1 MPEIQIIAKDSH
13 DTLSTIQGTSAK
25 LSEASVVL
33 VKVAASDVL
42 VVNREGTNAVI
53 RLKNGETIVIE
64 GFFSGTAEPK
74 DNSLVFQDE
83 NGQLIW
89 AKFKDA
95 ENDADADSDA
105 DADADSDVEPQ
116 ALLGEDLPA
125 ALPAEAPQELVSD
138 VIYQPISSIEPLLYH
153 DAGVNP
159 WLWAAIPLVAGG
171 IIAAASNHDSN
182 DDSSVPADTTPP
194 STDGVTFSVDPVT
207 SDNVINA
214 SEAAGN
220 VTITGVLKNI
230 PADAANTAVTV
241 VINGVTYNATVDK
254 AAGTWTVS
262 VPGSG
267 LVADADKT
275 IDAKV
280 TFTDAA
286 GNSSSVNDTQTYTLD
301 TTAPNAPV
309 IDPVNG
315 TDLIT
320 GTAEPGSTVTVT
332 YPDGSTKTV
341 VAGPD
346 GTWTVPNPGL
356 NDGDE
361 VTAVATDPAGNT
373 SGPATAVVDAVAPT
387 VALDDVL
394 TNDSTP
400 ALTGTVNDPTATV
413 VVNVDG
419 VDYPAVN
426 NGDGTWTLADNTLPT
441 LADGPHTITV
451 TATDAAGNVGTD
463 TGVVTVDTAAP
474 NTAGVTFT
482 IDSVTADNVINASEA
497 AGNVTITG
505 VLKNVPSDAAATAV
519 TIVIN
524 GVTYTATV
532 DSAAGTWTVSV
543 PGSGLTADADKT
555 IDAKVTFTD
564 AAGNSSS
571 VNDTQTY
578 TLDTAAP
585 SAPVI
590 DPVNG
595 TDPITGTA
603 EPGSTVTVTY
613 PNGDTATVVAGPDGS
628 WSVPNPGLNDGD
640 EVEAIA
646 TDPAGNPSLPG
657 TGTVS
662 ADITAPVVALDD
674 VLTNDSTPALTGT
687 VNDPT
692 ATVVVNV
699 DGVDYPAVNNGDG
712 TWTLADNTLPTLADG
727 PHTITVTATDAA
739 GNVGND
745 TAVVTIDTVAPN
757 APVLDPI
764 NATDPVSGQ
773 AEPGSTVTV
782 TYPDGTTATVV
793 AGTDGSWSV
802 PNPGNL
808 VDGDT
813 VTATAT
819 DPAGN
824 TSLPGTGTVSADI
837 TAPVVALDDVLT
849 NDSTPA
855 LTGTV
860 NDPTATVVVN
870 VDGVDYPAVNN
881 GDGTWTLAD
890 NTLPTLADGPHT
902 ITVTATDAAGNVGN
916 DTAVVTIDTVAPNA
930 PVLDPIN
937 ATDPVSGQAEPG
949 STVTVTYPDGT
960 TATVVAGTDG
970 SWSVPNP
977 GNLVDGDTV
986 TATATDPAGNTSLPG
1001 TGTVSADITA
1011 PVVALDDVLTNDS
1024 TPALTGTVNDPTA
1037 TVVVNV
1043 DGVDYPAVN
1052 NGDGTWTLAD
1062 NTLPTLADGPHTITV
1077 TATDAAG
1084 NVGNDTAVVT
1094 IDTVAPNAP
1103 VLDPINATDPV
1114 SGQAEPGSTVTVT
1127 YPDGTTATVVAGTD
1141 GSWSVPNPGNLVD
1154 GDTVTATAT
1163 DPAGNTSLPGT
1174 GTVSADIT
1182 APVVALDDVLTND
1195 STPAL
1200 TGTVNDPTAT
1210 VVVNVDGVDY
1220 PAVNN
1225 GDGTWTLADNT
1236 LPTLADGP
1244 HTITVTATDA
1254 AGNVGNDTAVVTID
1268 TVAPNAPVLDPI
1280 NATDPV
1286 SGQAEPGS
1294 TVTVTYPDGTTAT
1307 VVAGTDGSWSV
1318 PNPGNL
1324 VDGDTVTATATDPAG
1339 NTSLPG
1345 TGTVSADI
1353 TAPVVALDDVL
1364 TNDSTPALTG
1374 TVNDPTATV
1383 VVNVDGVDYPAVNN
1397 GDGTWTLADNTLPT
1411 LADGPHTITVTA
1423 TDAAGNVGNDTAVVT
1438 IDTVAPNAP
1447 VLDPINATDPVS
1459 GQAEPGSTVT
1469 VTYPDGTTATVVAGT
1484 DGSWSVPNPGNLVD
1498 GDTVT
1503 ATATDPAGNTS
1514 LPGTG
1519 TVSADITAPV
1529 VALDDVLTNDST
1541 PALTGT
1547 VNDPT
1552 ATVVVNVDGVDY
1564 PTVNNGDGTWTLADN
1579 TLPTLADGPHTI
1591 TVTATD
1597 AAGNVG
1603 NDTAVVTIDTVAP
1616 NAPVLDPINAT
1627 DPVSGQ
1633 AEPGSTVT
1641 VTYPDGTTATVVA
1654 GTDGSWSVPNPG
1666 NLVDGDTVTATATDP
1681 AGNTSLP
1688 GTGTVSADITAPVV
1702 ALDDVLTND
1711 STPAL
1716 TGTVNDPTATVVVN
1730 VDGVDYPAVNNGDG
1744 TWTLADNTLPT
1755 LADGPHTITVTAT
1768 DAAGNVGN
1776 DTAVVTIDTVAPNA
1790 PVLDPINATDPVS
1803 GQAEP
1808 GSTVT
1813 VTYPDGTTAT
1823 VVAGTDGSWS
1833 VPNPGNLVDGDT
1845 VTATATDPAGNTS
1858 LPGTGTVSADITA
1871 PVVALDDVLT
1881 NDSTPALTGT
1891 VNDPTATVVVNVD
1904 GVDYPAVNNGDGTW
1918 TLADNTLPTLADGP
1932 HTITVTATDAAGN
1945 VGNDTAVVTIDTVAP
1960 NAPVL
1965 DPINATDPVSGQA
1978 EPGSTVT
1985 VTYPDGTTATV
1996 VAGTDGS
2003 WSVPNPGNLVDGD
2016 TVTATATDPAGNT
2029 SLPGTGTVSADITA
2043 PVVAL
2048 DDVLTNDSTPA
2059 LTGTVNDP
2067 TATVV
2072 VNVDGVDY
2080 PAVNNGDGTWTL
2092 ADNTLPTLADGPHT
2106 ITVTATDAAGN
2117 VGNDTA
2123 VVTIDTVAPNAPVLD
2138 PINATDPVSGQAEPG
2153 STVTVTYPDGTTAT
2167 VVAGTDGSWSVP
2179 NPGNLVDG
2187 DTVTATATDPAG
2199 NTSLP
2204 GTGTVSA
2211 DITAPVVALDDVLT
2225 NDSTPALT
2233 GTVND
2238 PTATV
2243 VVNVDGVDYPA
2254 VNNGDGTWTLADN
2267 TLPTLADGPHTITVT
2282 ATDAA
2287 GNVGNDTAVVT
2298 IDTVA
2303 PNAPVLDPINA
2314 TDPVSGQA
2322 EPGSTVTVTY
2332 PDGTTATVVAG
2343 TDGSWSVP
2351 NPGNLVDGDTVTATA
2366 TDPAGNTSLPGT
2378 GTVSADITAPVVALD
2393 DVLTNDSTPALTGTV
2408 NDPTATVVVNVDGV
2422 DYPAVN
2428 NGDGT
2433 WTLADN
2439 TLPTLAD
2446 GPHTITV
2453 TATDAA
2459 GNVGNDTAVVTID
2472 TVAPNAPVLDPINA
2486 TDPVSGQA
2494 EPGSTV
2500 TVTYPDGTTATV
2512 VAGTDGSWSVPNPG
2526 NLVDGDTVTATA
2538 TDPAGN
2544 TSLPGTGTVS
2554 ADITAPVVALDDVLT
2569 NDSTPALTGT
2579 VNDPT
2584 ATVVVNVDGVD
2595 YPAVNNGDGTWT
2607 LADNT
2612 LPTLADGPHTI
2623 TVTATD
2629 AAGNVGNDTAVV
2641 TIDTV
2646 APNAPVLDPI
2656 NATDPVSGQAEPGST
2671 VTVTYPDG
2679 TTATVVAGTDGS
2691 WSVPNPGNLVDGD
2704 TVTATATDPA
2714 GNTSLPGT
2722 GTVSADITAPVVAL
2736 DDVLTN
2742 DSTPA
2747 LTGTVNDPTATVV
2760 VNVDGVDYPAVNN
2773 GDGTW
2778 TLADNTLPTLADGPH
2793 TITVTATDAA
2803 GNVGN
2808 DTAVVTIDT
2817 SLPVVSLDDL
2827 TTNDTTPALTGA
2839 IDDPTATV
2847 VVNVDG
2853 IDYPAT
2859 NNGDGT
2865 WTLADNILPALIDG
2879 PHTVTVTATDPAGN
2893 TATDTATL
2901 TIDTVPA
2908 DLIGAIT
2915 IPEDLN
2921 GDGILNAD
2929 ELGTD
2934 GSFNAQVALGPDA
2947 LDGTVVNVNGVNYTV
2962 TAADLANGYITAAI
2976 PVTGEGPVAIHAE
2989 AVDAQGNVD
2998 VADADVTVTVDTV
3011 PADLIGAI
3019 TIPED
3024 LNGDGILNADELGT
3038 DGSFNAQ
3045 VALGPDAL
3053 DGTVVNVNGVNY
3065 TVTAADL
3072 ANGYIT
3078 AAIPVTGEGP
3088 VAIHAEAVDAQGNV
3102 DVADADVTVTVD
3114 TLPAD
3119 LIGAITIPEDL
3130 NGDGILNA
3138 DELGTDGS
3146 FNAQV
3151 ALGPDALDG
3160 TVVNVNGVNYTV
3172 TAADLANGYITAAI
3186 PVTGEGP
3193 VAIHAEAV
3201 DAQGNVD
3208 VADADVTVTVDTV
3221 PADLIGAIT
3230 IPEDLNGDGILNAD
3244 ELGTDGSFNAQV
3256 ALGPDALDGTVVNVN
3271 GVNYTVTAADLA
3283 NGYITAAIPV
3293 TGEGPVAIHAE
3304 AVDAQGNVDVADA
3317 DVTVTV
3323 DTLPADLIGAI
3334 TIPEDLNGD
3343 GILNADEL
3351 GTDGSFN
3358 AQVALGPDALDGTV
3372 VNVNGVNYT
3381 VTAADLANG
3390 YITAAIP
3397 VTGEGPVAIHAEA
3410 VDAQGNVDVADADVT
3425 VTVDTVPADLIGAIT
3440 IPEDLNGD
3448 GILNA
3453 DELGTDG
3460 SFNAQVA
3467 LGPDALD
3474 GTVVNVNG
3482 VNYTVTAADLANGY
3496 ITAAIP
3502 VTGEGP
3508 VAIHAE
3514 AVDAQGN
3521 VDVADADVT
3530 VTVDT
3535 LPADLIGA
3543 ITIPEDL
3550 NGDGIL
3556 NADELGTDGS
3566 FNAQVALGPDALDG
3580 TVVNVN
3586 GVNYTVTAAD
3596 LANGYITAAIPV
3608 TGEGPVAIHAEAV
3621 DAQGNVD
3628 VADADVT
3635 VTVDTLPADLIG
3647 AITIPEDLN
3656 GDGILNAD
3664 ELGTDGSFNAQ
3675 VALGPDALDGTVVN
3689 VNGVN
3694 YTVTAAD
3701 LANGYITAAIPVTG
3715 EGPVAIHAEAVDAQG
3730 NVDVADADVTVT
3742 VDTLPADLIGAIT
3755 IPEDLNGDGILNA
3768 DELGTDG
3775 SFNAQVALGPDA
3787 LDGTVVNVNGV
3798 NYTVTAADL
3807 ANGYITAA
3815 IPVTGEGPVA
3825 IHAEAVDAQGNVD
3838 VADADVTV
3846 TVDTLPAD
3854 LIGAITIPEDLN
3866 GDGILNADELGTDGS
3881 FNAQVA
3887 LGPDALDGT
3896 VVNVNGV
3903 NYTVTAADLANGYIT
3918 AAIPVTGEGPVAIHA
3933 EAVDAQGNVD
3943 VADADVTVTVDTLPA
3958 DLIGAITIP
3967 EDLNGDG
3974 ILNADELGTDG
3985 SFNAQVALGPDALD
3999 GTVVNV
4005 NGVNYTVTAA
4015 DLANGY
4021 ITAAI
4026 PVTGEGPVAIHAE
4039 AVDAQ
4044 GNVDVADADVTVTVD
4059 TLPADLIGAI
4069 TIPEDLNGDGILNA
4083 DELGTDGSFNAQ
4095 VALGPDAL
4103 DGTVVNV
4110 NGVNYTVTAADL
4122 ANGYIT
4128 AAIPVTG
4135 EGPVAIHAEAV
4146 DAQGNVDVADADVTV
4161 TVDTVPADLIG
4172 AITIPEDLNGDGILN
4187 ADELGTD
4194 GSFNAQVALG
4204 PDALDGTV
4212 VNVNGVNYTVTAADL
4227 ANGYITAA
4235 IPVTGEGPVAIH
4247 AEAVDAQGNVDVADA
4262 DVTLT
4267 IDTTPQD
4274 LITAITVPEDLNGDG
4289 ILNAA
4294 ELGTDG
4300 TFNAQVALGP
4310 DAVNGTVVNVNGV
4323 NYTVTAADL
4332 ANGYITA
4339 TLDATAADPV
4349 TGQIVIHAEAVDAQG
4364 NVDVADADVT
4374 VTVDTVPADLIGAIT
4389 IPEDLNGDGIL
4400 NADELGTDGSFNAQV
4415 ALGPDALDGTVVNVN
4430 GVNYTVTAADLANGY
4445 ITAAIPVTGEG
4456 PVAIHAEAV
4465 DAQGNVD
4472 VADADVTVTVDTL
4485 PADLIGAITIPEDLN
4500 GDGILNADELGTDGS
4515 FNAQVALGPDALD
4528 GTVVNVN
4535 GVNYTVTAADLA
4547 NGYITAAIPVTGEGP
4562 VAIHAEAVDA
4572 QGNVDVADAD
4582 VTVTVD
4588 TLPADLIGAI
4598 TIPED
4603 LNGDGILNADELGT
4617 DGSFNA
4623 QVALGP
4629 DALDGTVVNVNGVN
4643 YTVTAADLANGYITA
4658 AIPVTGEGPVAIHA
4672 EAVDAQGNVDV
4683 ADADVTVTVDTVPAD
4698 LIGAI
4703 TIPEDLNGDGI
4714 LNADELGTD
4723 GSFNAQVALGPDA
4736 LDGTVVNVNGVNYT
4750 VTAADLANGYITAA
4764 IPVTGEGPV
4773 AIHAE
4778 AVDAQGNVDVADADV
4793 TLTIDTTPQDL
4804 ITAITVPEDL
4814 NGDGI
4819 LNAAELGTD
4828 GTFNAQV
4835 ALGPDAVNGTVVN
4848 VNGVNYTVT
4857 AADLANGYI
4866 TATLDATAAD
4876 PVTGQI
4882 VIHAEAVDAQG
4893 NVDVADADVTV
4904 TVDTVPADLIG
4915 AITIPEDLNGDGILN
4930 ADELGT
4936 DGSFNAQ
4943 VALGPDALDGTV
4955 VNVNGTNYTVTAAD
4969 LANGYITA
4977 ILAATA
4983 ADPVTGQIV
4992 IHAEAVDAQ
5001 GNVDVADA
5009 DVTVT
5014 IDTTPQDLITAIT
5027 VPEDLNGDGILNAAE
5042 LGTDGTFNAQVA
5054 LGPDAIDGTVV
5065 NVNGT
5070 NYTVTAADITNGYIT
5085 ATLDATAADPVTG
5098 QIVIHAE
5105 AVDAQ
5110 GNVDVAD
5117 ADVTVTIDTTPQDLI
5132 TAITV
5137 PEDLNGDGILNAA
5150 ELGTD
5155 GTFNAQ
5161 VALGPDA
5168 VDGTVVNVNGTN
5180 YTVTAA
5186 DLANGYITAILAA
5199 TAADPVTGQIVI
5211 HAEAVDAQGNVDVAD
5226 ADVTLTIDTTP
5237 QDLITAITVPEDLNG
5252 DGILNAA
5259 ELGTDGTF
5267 NAQVA
5272 LGPDAIDGTVVNV
5285 NGTNYTVTA
5294 ADITN
5299 GYITATLDATAADPV
5314 TGQIVI
5320 HAEAVDAQGNVDVAD
5335 ADVTV
5340 TIDTTPQDLITAITV
5355 PEDLNGDGILNAA
5368 ELGTDGTFNAQVAL
5382 GPDAVDGTVVNV
5394 NGTNY
5399 TVTAAD
5405 LANGYITAIL
5415 AATAADPVTGQIVI
5429 HAEAV
5434 DAQGNVDV
5442 ADADVTLTID
5452 TTPQDLITAITVPE
5466 DLNGDGIL
5474 NAAELGTDGTF
5485 NAQVALGPDAI
5496 DGTVVNVNGTNYTV
5510 TAADITNGYITA
5522 TLDATAADP
5531 VTGQIVIHAE
5541 AVDAQGNVDVAD
5553 ADVTV
5558 TIDTTPQDLIT
5569 AITVPEDLNGDGIL
5583 NAAEL
5588 GTDGTFN
5595 AQVALGPDAIDGT
5608 VVNVNGTNYT
5618 VTAADLT
5625 NGYITATLDA
5635 TAADPVTGQIVIHA
5649 EAVDAQGNV
5658 DVADADVTLTIDT
5671 TPQDL
5676 ITAITV
5682 PEDLNGDGI
5691 LNAAELGTDGTFNAQ
5706 VALGPDAVDGTVVNV
5721 NGTNYTVTAA
5731 DLANGYITATLD
5743 ATAADPVTGQI
5754 VIHAE
5759 AVDAQGN
5766 VDVADA
5772 DVTLTIDTTPQDL
5785 ITAITVPEDLNGDGI
5800 LNAAELGTDGTFN
5813 AQVALGP
5820 DAVDGTV
5827 VNVNGT
5833 NYTVTAADLAN
5844 GYITATLDATAA
5856 DPVTGQIVIHAEAVD
5871 AQGNVDVAD
5880 ADVTVTLDVTPPDI
5894 TTTVLAIDPVTAD
5907 NILDATE
5914 AGGSVTLTGTLTNI
5928 PTDAVTTGVVV
5939 TVNGVDYTATVD
5951 AVAGTWTV
5959 DVLGSGLA
5967 ADSDLTV
5974 DATATFTDLAG
5985 NASTLQ
5991 DTQTYTLAS
6000 SIIAFDNT
6008 DTAVLAPQPLLVQDD
6023 AALGSN
6029 TYLALVSLAGLDLQ
6043 LGSESIGFTV
6053 GAGQEGNAT
6062 FTYSALIG
6070 VDALS
6075 DYSLVVQKF
6084 DTATGQWTAIYGG
6097 GQADILDLTLLGS
6110 TPGVVIDGLEEGQ
6123 YRAFMTYNGLL
6134 GIGLLGT
6141 LTGTMD
6147 VYDTTQVGGYYTE
6160 VAEGNV
6166 ITEINDAGEVDVV
6179 TPTTVISE
6187 VNGQPVVADG
6197 TSITGT
6203 YGTLVINLDGSY
6215 TYTPTASA
6223 AGVGQTDQFTYTLID
6238 PVTGDT
6244 AQANLNIQLSS
6255 VKAVDNVVM
6264 AEINPEPLLVADD
6277 VALGSSTY
6285 LAAVSLAG
6293 IDLQLL
6299 GNDAIEFT
6307 VDPNREGT
6315 ATFTFDAI
6323 ITADLLSD
6331 YAIVV
6336 QKFDE
6341 ATGQWVSIGGTNPEA
6356 SLIDLTLIGGTP
6368 TAVLEGLDAGQ
6379 YRAFIGYE
6387 GLLGVGL
6394 GGTLTGTMDVYNPY
6408 IVAGYSVEPISGNVI
6423 KDASLTGEVD
6433 AASSSAVISQVNG
6446 VAVDPVAG
6454 ATITGTYGTLV
6465 IDQDGNYTYTPTVDG
6480 ANLGQVDQ
6488 FTYTLLDPVTGNTS
6502 EATLYVRLDSD
6513 SVDMTWNDADPSQPA
6528 VITSPL
6534 PVDAMD
6540 NVASAE
6546 IDMVYPVTTEVL
6558 DNAISYNWLLGV
6570 GGIVIGSKEGTATFT
6585 VDPGN
6590 LTDAIIAVNFG
6601 SVATVV
6607 DGLHV
6612 VLTRVNP
6619 DGTRIVVADSS
6630 DTGVIDLL
6638 GIFGSEVQFKIDN
6651 LSAGTYELFM
6661 ESNTLLTALG
6671 SVTADITLN
6680 HGDITQPPVLVVD
6693 PVTGNVLADDNSA
6706 VYGTNYVP
6714 DYITTTSVVTAVT
6727 AENGNTTTVVA
6738 GTPATVVG
6746 VYGTLTIN
6754 ADGTYSYQA
6763 TADMANVGKVDSF
6776 TYTVTDPVT
6785 GRTDTATLHVQVG
6798 SPDVDVTWN
6807 TADPS
6812 ADATLPTPS
6821 VTADT
6826 DDATISMAPVVDPVV
6841 DVASG
6846 NVTIGNL
6853 AGFPPLPVLSSTV
6866 TSSQF
6871 TIAANTVS
6879 DVHVQLNYTA
6889 SLSLSALPTTGYTIQ
6904 QLVGGTWVNTAYSGS
6919 ATALAGV
6926 LGAPAYSADVPHL
6939 SEGTYRVVF
6948 SLSSLISLG
6957 TVTLDSVV
6965 TTTATHLDQY
6975 TPDGQT
6981 DWITG
6986 NVLTNDVVE
6995 GTQLYVMN
7003 STTGTYELA
7012 AGQGVNTGEGTLYLY
7027 NDGSYFYK
7035 PLDSAAN
7042 ATVDVIDYKL
7052 VSVIDG
7058 SEYTSSLTINLS
7070 QELNSLAVST
7080 AANDTFALG
7089 NGSDTLIYNTLTAAS
7104 VTNATGGNTTAGGVD
7119 VWTDFHVGNTATDD
7133 QADKIDLSNLL
7144 IGSQTNLT
7152 IGQYVTVSYDAGTQT
7167 ATISVDRDGG
7177 LLVEGTYT
7185 ETPLL
7190 QLTNLTGPVT
7200 LNDLINN
7207 GQIIF

>member
-1 MPEIQIIAKDSH
+1 MPEIQIIAKDNH
-13 DTLSTIQGTSAK
+13 KTLVTTEGTSAK

-182 DDSSVPADTTPP
+182 DDSSAPADTTPP

-214 SEAAGN
+214 SEASGN

-315 TDLIT
+315 TDPIT

-505 VLKNVPSDAAATAV
+505 VLKNIPADATNTAV
-519 TIVIN
+519 TVVIN
-524 GVTYTATV
+524 GVTYNATV
-532 DSAAGTWTVSV
+532 DKTAGTWTVSV
-543 PGSGLTADADKT
+543 PGSGLVADADKT

-564 AAGNSSS
+564 AAGNSST
-571 VNDTQTY
+571 VNDTQIY

-585 SAPVI
+585 AAPVI

-657 TGTVS
+657 TATVDAVGPNTDGVNFTVDSVTADNVINASEASGNVTVTGVLKNVPADAANTVVTVVINGQTYTATVDSTAGTWTVSVPGSDLTADADKTIDAKVTFTDAAGNSSSVNDTQTYTIDTTAPDAPVINPVNGTDPITGTAEPGSTVTVTYPDGSTTTVVAGPDGTWTVPNPGLNDGDKVTAIATDPAGNPSLPGTATVDAVGPNTDGVNFTVDSVTADNVINASEASGNVTVTGVLKNVPADAANTVVTVVINGQTYTATVDSTAGTWTVSVPGSDLTADADKTIDAKVTFTDAAGNSSSVNDTHTYTVDTVAPNAPVLDPINATDPVSGQAEPGSTVTVTYPDGTTATVVAGPDGSWSVPNPGNLVDGDTVTATATDPAGNTSLPGTGTVS

-699 DGVDYPAVNNGDG
+699 DGTDYPAVNNGDG
-712 TWTLADNTLPTLADG
+712 TWTLADNTLPVLADG

-837 TAPVVALDDVLT
+837 TAPVVALDDMLT

-870 VDGVDYPAVNN
+870 VDGTDYPAVNN

-890 NTLPTLADGPHT
+890 NTLPVLADGPHT
-902 ITVTATDAAGNVGN
+902 ITVTATDAAGNAGT
-916 DTAVVTIDTVAPNA
+916 DTAVVTIDTTAPNA

-937 ATDPVSGQAEPG
+937 ATDPVSGTAEAG

-1043 DGVDYPAVN
+1043 DGTDYPAVN

-1062 NTLPTLADGPHTITV
+1062 NTLPVLADGPHTITV

-1084 NVGNDTAVVT
+1084 NAGTDTAVVT
-1094 IDTVAPNAP
+1094 IDTTAPNAP

-1114 SGQAEPGSTVTVT
+1114 SGTAEAGSTVTVT

-1210 VVVNVDGVDY
+1210 VVVNVDGTDY

-1236 LPTLADGP
+1236 LPVLADGP

-1254 AGNVGNDTAVVTID
+1254 AGNAGTDTAVVTID
-1268 TVAPNAPVLDPI
+1268 TTAPNAPVLDPI

-1286 SGQAEPGS
+1286 SGTAEAGSTVTVTYPDGTTATVVAGTDGTWSVPNPGNLVDGDTVTATATDPAGNTSLPGTGTVSADITAPVVALDDVLTNDSTPALTGTVNDPTATVVVNVDGTDYPAVNNGDGTWTLADNTLPVLADGPHTITVTATDAAGNAGTDTAVVTIDTTAPNAPVLDPINATDPVSGTAEAGSTVTVTYPDGTTATVVAGTDGTWSVPNPGNLVDGDTVTATATDPAGNTSLPGTGTVSADITAPVVALDDVLTNDSTPALTGTVNDPTATVVVNVDGTDYPAVNNGDGTWTLADNTLPVLADGPHTITVTATDAAGNAGTDTAVVTIDTTAPNAPVLDPINATDPVSGTAEAGSTVTVTYPDGTTATVVAGTDGSWSVPNPGNLVDGDTVTATATDPAGNTSLPGTGTVSADITAPVVALDDMLTNDSTPALTGTVNDPTATVVVNVDGTDYPAVNNGDGTWTLADNTLPVLADGPHTITVTATDAAGNAGTDTAVVTIDTTAPNAPVLDPINATDPVSGTAEAGS

-1383 VVNVDGVDYPAVNN
+1383 VVNVDGTDYPAVNN
-1397 GDGTWTLADNTLPT
+1397 GDGTWTLADNTLPV

-1423 TDAAGNVGNDTAVVT
+1423 TDAAGNAGTDTAVVT
-1438 IDTVAPNAP
+1438 IDTTAPNAP

-1459 GQAEPGSTVT
+1459 GTAEAGSTVT

-1552 ATVVVNVDGVDY
+1552 ATVVVNVDGTDY
-1564 PTVNNGDGTWTLADN
+1564 PAVNNGDGTWTLADN
-1579 TLPTLADGPHTI
+1579 TLPVLADGPHTI

-1597 AAGNVG
+1597 AAGNAG
-1603 NDTAVVTIDTVAP
+1603 TDTAVVTIDTTAP

-1627 DPVSGQ
+1627 DPVSGT
-1633 AEPGSTVT
+1633 AEAGSTVT

-1730 VDGVDYPAVNNGDG
+1730 VDGTDYPAVNNGDG
-1744 TWTLADNTLPT
+1744 TWTLADNTLPV

-1768 DAAGNVGN
+1768 DAAGNAGT
-1776 DTAVVTIDTVAPNA
+1776 DTAVVTIDTTAPNA

-1803 GQAEP
+1803 GTAEA

-1904 GVDYPAVNNGDGTW
+1904 GTDYPAVNNGDGTW
-1918 TLADNTLPTLADGP
+1918 TLADNTLPA
-1932 HTITVTATDAAGN
+1932 
-1945 VGNDTAVVTIDTVAP
+1945 
-1960 NAPVL
+1960 
-1965 DPINATDPVSGQA
+1965 
-1978 EPGSTVT
+1978 
-1985 VTYPDGTTATV
+1985 
-1996 VAGTDGS
+1996 
-2003 WSVPNPGNLVDGD
+2003 
-2016 TVTATATDPAGNT
+2016 
-2029 SLPGTGTVSADITA
+2029 
-2043 PVVAL
+2043 
-2048 DDVLTNDSTPA
+2048 
-2059 LTGTVNDP
+2059 
-2067 TATVV
+2067 
-2072 VNVDGVDY
+2072 
-2080 PAVNNGDGTWTL
+2080 
-2092 ADNTLPTLADGPHT
+2092 
-2106 ITVTATDAAGN
+2106 
-2117 VGNDTA
+2117 
-2123 VVTIDTVAPNAPVLD
+2123 
-2138 PINATDPVSGQAEPG
+2138 
-2153 STVTVTYPDGTTAT
+2153 
-2167 VVAGTDGSWSVP
+2167 
-2179 NPGNLVDG
+2179 
-2187 DTVTATATDPAG
+2187 
-2199 NTSLP
+2199 
-2204 GTGTVSA
+2204 
-2211 DITAPVVALDDVLT
+2211 
-2225 NDSTPALT
+2225 
-2233 GTVND
+2233 
-2238 PTATV
+2238 
-2243 VVNVDGVDYPA
+2243 
-2254 VNNGDGTWTLADN
+2254 
-2267 TLPTLADGPHTITVT
+2267 
-2282 ATDAA
+2282 
-2287 GNVGNDTAVVT
+2287 
-2298 IDTVA
+2298 
-2303 PNAPVLDPINA
+2303 
-2314 TDPVSGQA
+2314 
-2322 EPGSTVTVTY
+2322 
-2332 PDGTTATVVAG
+2332 
-2343 TDGSWSVP
+2343 
-2351 NPGNLVDGDTVTATA
+2351 
-2366 TDPAGNTSLPGT
+2366 
-2378 GTVSADITAPVVALD
+2378 
-2393 DVLTNDSTPALTGTV
+2393 
-2408 NDPTATVVVNVDGV
+2408 
-2422 DYPAVN
+2422 
-2428 NGDGT
+2428 
-2433 WTLADN
+2433 
-2439 TLPTLAD
+2439 
-2446 GPHTITV
+2446 
-2453 TATDAA
+2453 
-2459 GNVGNDTAVVTID
+2459 
-2472 TVAPNAPVLDPINA
+2472 
-2486 TDPVSGQA
+2486 
-2494 EPGSTV
+2494 
-2500 TVTYPDGTTATV
+2500 
-2512 VAGTDGSWSVPNPG
+2512 
-2526 NLVDGDTVTATA
+2526 
-2538 TDPAGN
+2538 
-2544 TSLPGTGTVS
+2544 
-2554 ADITAPVVALDDVLT
+2554 
-2569 NDSTPALTGT
+2569 
-2579 VNDPT
+2579 
-2584 ATVVVNVDGVD
+2584 
-2595 YPAVNNGDGTWT
+2595 
-2607 LADNT
+2607 
-2612 LPTLADGPHTI
+2612 
-2623 TVTATD
+2623 
-2629 AAGNVGNDTAVV
+2629 
-2641 TIDTV
+2641 
-2646 APNAPVLDPI
+2646 
-2656 NATDPVSGQAEPGST
+2656 
-2671 VTVTYPDG
+2671 
-2679 TTATVVAGTDGS
+2679 
-2691 WSVPNPGNLVDGD
+2691 
-2704 TVTATATDPA
+2704 
-2714 GNTSLPGT
+2714 
-2722 GTVSADITAPVVAL
+2722 
-2736 DDVLTN
+2736 
-2742 DSTPA
+2742 
-2747 LTGTVNDPTATVV
+2747 
-2760 VNVDGVDYPAVNN
+2760 
-2773 GDGTW
+2773 
-2778 TLADNTLPTLADGPH
+2778 LADGPH

-2817 SLPVVSLDDL
+2817 SVPVVSLDDL

-2865 WTLADNILPALIDG
+2865 WTLADNTLPALIDG

-3114 TLPAD
+3114 TVPAD

-3323 DTLPADLIGAI
+3323 DTVPADLIGAI

-3535 LPADLIGA
+3535 VPADLIGA

-3586 GVNYTVTAAD
+3586 GTNYTVTAAD

-3635 VTVDTLPADLIG
+3635 VTVDT
-3647 AITIPEDLN
+3647 
-3656 GDGILNAD
+3656 
-3664 ELGTDGSFNAQ
+3664 
-3675 VALGPDALDGTVVN
+3675 V
-3689 VNGVN
+3689 
-3694 YTVTAAD
+3694 
-3701 LANGYITAAIPVTG
+3701 
-3715 EGPVAIHAEAVDAQG
+3715 
-3730 NVDVADADVTVT
+3730 
-3742 VDTLPADLIGAIT
+3742 
-3755 IPEDLNGDGILNA
+3755 
-3768 DELGTDG
+3768 
-3775 SFNAQVALGPDA
+3775 
-3787 LDGTVVNVNGV
+3787 
-3798 NYTVTAADL
+3798 
-3807 ANGYITAA
+3807 
-3815 IPVTGEGPVA
+3815 
-3825 IHAEAVDAQGNVD
+3825 
-3838 VADADVTV
+3838 
-3846 TVDTLPAD
+3846 
-3854 LIGAITIPEDLN
+3854 
-3866 GDGILNADELGTDGS
+3866 
-3881 FNAQVA
+3881 
-3887 LGPDALDGT
+3887 
-3896 VVNVNGV
+3896 
-3903 NYTVTAADLANGYIT
+3903 
-3918 AAIPVTGEGPVAIHA
+3918 
-3933 EAVDAQGNVD
+3933 
-3943 VADADVTVTVDTLPA
+3943 
-3958 DLIGAITIP
+3958 
-3967 EDLNGDG
+3967 
-3974 ILNADELGTDG
+3974 
-3985 SFNAQVALGPDALD
+3985 
-3999 GTVVNV
+3999 
-4005 NGVNYTVTAA
+4005 
-4015 DLANGY
+4015 
-4021 ITAAI
+4021 
-4026 PVTGEGPVAIHAE
+4026 
-4039 AVDAQ
+4039 
-4044 GNVDVADADVTVTVD
+4044 
-4059 TLPADLIGAI
+4059 PADLIGAI

-4262 DVTLT
+4262 DVTVTVDTVPADLIGAITIPEDLNGDGILNADELGTDGSFNAQVALGPDALDGTVVNVNGTNYTVTAADLANGYITATLDATAADPVTGQIVIHAEAVDAQGNVDVADADVTLT

-4300 TFNAQVALGP
+4300 SFNAQVALGP
-4310 DAVNGTVVNVNGV
+4310 DALDGTVVNVNGT

-4339 TLDATAADPV
+4339 AIPV
-4349 TGQIVIHAEAVDAQG
+4349 TGEGPVAIHAEAVDAQG

-4430 GVNYTVTAADLANGY
+4430 GTNYTVTAADLANGY

-4472 VADADVTVTVDTL
+4472 VADADVTVTVDT
-4485 PADLIGAITIPEDLN
+4485 
-4500 GDGILNADELGTDGS
+4500 
-4515 FNAQVALGPDALD
+4515 V
-4528 GTVVNVN
+4528 
-4535 GVNYTVTAADLA
+4535 
-4547 NGYITAAIPVTGEGP
+4547 
-4562 VAIHAEAVDA
+4562 
-4572 QGNVDVADAD
+4572 
-4582 VTVTVD
+4582 
-4588 TLPADLIGAI
+4588 PADLIGAI

-4793 TLTIDTTPQDL
+4793 TVTVDTVPADL
-4804 ITAITVPEDL
+4804 IGAITIPEDL

-4819 LNAAELGTD
+4819 LNADELGTD
-4828 GTFNAQV
+4828 GSFNAQV
-4835 ALGPDAVNGTVVN
+4835 ALGPDALDGTVVN
-4848 VNGVNYTVT
+4848 VNGTNYTVT

-4866 TATLDATAAD
+4866 TAAI
-4876 PVTGQI
+4876 PVTGEGP
-4882 VIHAEAVDAQG
+4882 VAIHAEAVDAQG

-4977 ILAATA
+4977 AI
-4983 ADPVTGQIV
+4983 PVTGEGPV
-4992 IHAEAVDAQ
+4992 AIHAEAVDAQ

-5014 IDTTPQDLITAIT
+5014 VDTVPADLIGAIT
-5027 VPEDLNGDGILNAAE
+5027 IPEDLNGDGILNADE
-5042 LGTDGTFNAQVA
+5042 LGTDGSFNAQVA
-5054 LGPDAIDGTVV
+5054 LGPDALDGTVV
-5065 NVNGT
+5065 NVNGV
-5070 NYTVTAADITNGYIT
+5070 NYTVTAADLANGYIT
-5085 ATLDATAADPVTG
+5085 AAIPVTG
-5098 QIVIHAE
+5098 EGPVAIHAE

-5117 ADVTVTIDTTPQDLI
+5117 ADVTVTVDTVPADLI
-5132 TAITV
+5132 GAITI
-5137 PEDLNGDGILNAA
+5137 PEDLNGDGILNAD

-5155 GTFNAQ
+5155 GSFNAQ

-5168 VDGTVVNVNGTN
+5168 LDGTVVNVNGVN

-5186 DLANGYITAILAA
+5186 DLANGYITAAI
-5199 TAADPVTGQIVI
+5199 PVTG
-5211 HAEAVDAQGNVDVAD
+5211 EGPVA
-5226 ADVTLTIDTTP
+5226 
-5237 QDLITAITVPEDLNG
+5237 
-5252 DGILNAA
+5252 
-5259 ELGTDGTF
+5259 
-5267 NAQVA
+5267 
-5272 LGPDAIDGTVVNV
+5272 
-5285 NGTNYTVTA
+5285 
-5294 ADITN
+5294 
-5299 GYITATLDATAADPV
+5299 
-5314 TGQIVI
+5314 I

-5340 TIDTTPQDLITAITV
+5340 TVDTVPADLIGAITI
-5355 PEDLNGDGILNAA
+5355 PEDLNGDGILNAD
-5368 ELGTDGTFNAQVAL
+5368 ELGTDGSFNAQVAL
-5382 GPDAVDGTVVNV
+5382 GPDA
-5394 NGTNY
+5394 
-5399 TVTAAD
+5399 
-5405 LANGYITAIL
+5405 L
-5415 AATAADPVTGQIVI
+5415 
-5429 HAEAV
+5429 
-5434 DAQGNVDV
+5434 
-5442 ADADVTLTID
+5442 
-5452 TTPQDLITAITVPE
+5452 
-5466 DLNGDGIL
+5466 
-5474 NAAELGTDGTF
+5474 
-5485 NAQVALGPDAI
+5485 
-5496 DGTVVNVNGTNYTV
+5496 
-5510 TAADITNGYITA
+5510 
-5522 TLDATAADP
+5522 
-5531 VTGQIVIHAE
+5531 
-5541 AVDAQGNVDVAD
+5541 
-5553 ADVTV
+5553 
-5558 TIDTTPQDLIT
+5558 
-5569 AITVPEDLNGDGIL
+5569 
-5583 NAAEL
+5583 
-5588 GTDGTFN
+5588 
-5595 AQVALGPDAIDGT
+5595 
-5608 VVNVNGTNYT
+5608 
-5618 VTAADLT
+5618 
-5625 NGYITATLDA
+5625 
-5635 TAADPVTGQIVIHA
+5635 
-5649 EAVDAQGNV
+5649 
-5658 DVADADVTLTIDT
+5658 
-5671 TPQDL
+5671 
-5676 ITAITV
+5676 
-5682 PEDLNGDGI
+5682 
-5691 LNAAELGTDGTFNAQ
+5691 
-5706 VALGPDAVDGTVVNV
+5706 DGTVVNV

-5800 LNAAELGTDGTFN
+5800 LNADELGTDGSFN

-5820 DAVDGTV
+5820 DAIDGTV

-5939 TVNGVDYTATVD
+5939 TVNGIDYTATVD

-5959 DVLGSGLA
+5959 DVAGSGLA

-6123 YRAFMTYNGLL
+6123 YRAFMTYNGLA

-6223 AGVGQTDQFTYTLID
+6223 AGVGQTDQFTYTLTD

-6255 VKAVDNVVM
+6255 VKAVDNVVT

-6293 IDLQLL
+6293 LDLQLL

-6315 ATFTFDAI
+6315 ATFTFDAV

-6356 SLIDLTLIGGTP
+6356 SLIDLSLIGGTP

-6465 IDQDGNYTYTPTVDG
+6465 IDQDGNYTYTPTVNG

-6619 DGTRIVVADSS
+6619 DGTRTVVADSS

-6727 AENGNTTTVVA
+6727 AENGNTTTVVV

-6776 TYTVTDPVT
+6776 TYTVSDPVT

-6871 TIAANTVS
+6871 TVAANTVS

-6904 QLVGGTWVNTAYSGS
+6904 QLVGTTWVDTAYSGS

-6926 LGAPAYSADVPHL
+6926 LGAPAFSADVPHL

-7152 IGQYVTVSYDAGTQT
+7152 IGQYVTVSYDAATQT

>member
-1 MPEIQIIAKDSH
+1 MPEIQIIAKDNH
-13 DTLSTIQGTSAK
+13 KTLVTTEGTSAK

-182 DDSSVPADTTPP
+182 DDSSAPADTTPP

-214 SEAAGN
+214 SEASGN

-315 TDLIT
+315 TDPIT

-505 VLKNVPSDAAATAV
+505 VLKNIPADATNTAV
-519 TIVIN
+519 TVVIN
-524 GVTYTATV
+524 GVTYNATV
-532 DSAAGTWTVSV
+532 DKTAGTWTVSV
-543 PGSGLTADADKT
+543 PGSGLVADADKT

-564 AAGNSSS
+564 AAGNSST
-571 VNDTQTY
+571 VNDTQIY

-585 SAPVI
+585 AAPVI

-657 TGTVS
+657 TATVDAVGPNTDGVNFTVDSVTADNVINASEASGNVTVTGVLKNVPADAANTVVTVVINGQTYTATVDSTAGTWTVSVPGSDLTADADKTIDAKVTFTDAAGNSSSVNDTQTYTIDTTAPDAPVINPVNGTDPITGTAEPGSTVTVTYPDGSTTTVVAGPDGTWTVPNPGLNDGDKVTAIATDPAGNPSLPGTATVDAVGPNTDGVNFTVDSVTADNVINASEASGNVTVTGVLKNVPADAANTVVTVVINGQTYTATVDSTAGTWTVSVPGSDLTADADKTIDAKVTFTDAAGNSSSVNDTHTYTVDTVAPNAPVLDPINATDPVSGQAEPGSTVTVTYPDGTTATVVAGPDGSWSVPNPGNLVDGDTVTATATDPAGNTSLPGTGTVS

-699 DGVDYPAVNNGDG
+699 DGTDYPAVNNGDG
-712 TWTLADNTLPTLADG
+712 TWTLADNTLPALTDG

-793 AGTDGSWSV
+793 AGPDGSWSV

-890 NTLPTLADGPHT
+890 NTLPALTDGPHT
-902 ITVTATDAAGNVGN
+902 ITVTATDAAGNAGT
-916 DTAVVTIDTVAPNA
+916 DTAVVTIDTTAPNA

-937 ATDPVSGQAEPG
+937 ATDPVSGTAEAG

-1043 DGVDYPAVN
+1043 DGTDYPAVN

-1062 NTLPTLADGPHTITV
+1062 NTLPVLADGPHTITV

-1084 NVGNDTAVVT
+1084 NAGTDTAVVT
-1094 IDTVAPNAP
+1094 IDTTAPNAP

-1114 SGQAEPGSTVTVT
+1114 SGTAEAGSTVTVT

-1210 VVVNVDGVDY
+1210 VVVNVDGTDY

-1236 LPTLADGP
+1236 LPVLADGP

-1254 AGNVGNDTAVVTID
+1254 AGNAGTDTAVVTID
-1268 TVAPNAPVLDPI
+1268 TTAPNAPVLDPI

-1286 SGQAEPGS
+1286 SGTAEAGS

-1383 VVNVDGVDYPAVNN
+1383 VVNVDGTDYPAVNN
-1397 GDGTWTLADNTLPT
+1397 GDGTWTLADNTLPV

-1423 TDAAGNVGNDTAVVT
+1423 TDAAGNAGTDTAVVT
-1438 IDTVAPNAP
+1438 IDTTAPNAP

-1459 GQAEPGSTVT
+1459 GTAEAGSTVT

-1552 ATVVVNVDGVDY
+1552 ATVVVNVDGTDY
-1564 PTVNNGDGTWTLADN
+1564 PAVNNGDGTWTLADN
-1579 TLPTLADGPHTI
+1579 TLPVLADGPHTI

-1597 AAGNVG
+1597 AAGNAG
-1603 NDTAVVTIDTVAP
+1603 TDTAVVTIDTTAP

-1627 DPVSGQ
+1627 DPVSGT
-1633 AEPGSTVT
+1633 AEAGSTVT

-1730 VDGVDYPAVNNGDG
+1730 VDGTDYPAVNNGDG
-1744 TWTLADNTLPT
+1744 TWTLADNTLP
-1755 LADGPHTITVTAT
+1755 V
-1768 DAAGNVGN
+1768 
-1776 DTAVVTIDTVAPNA
+1776 
-1790 PVLDPINATDPVS
+1790 
-1803 GQAEP
+1803 
-1808 GSTVT
+1808 
-1813 VTYPDGTTAT
+1813 
-1823 VVAGTDGSWS
+1823 
-1833 VPNPGNLVDGDT
+1833 
-1845 VTATATDPAGNTS
+1845 
-1858 LPGTGTVSADITA
+1858 
-1871 PVVALDDVLT
+1871 
-1881 NDSTPALTGT
+1881 
-1891 VNDPTATVVVNVD
+1891 
-1904 GVDYPAVNNGDGTW
+1904 
-1918 TLADNTLPTLADGP
+1918 
-1932 HTITVTATDAAGN
+1932 
-1945 VGNDTAVVTIDTVAP
+1945 
-1960 NAPVL
+1960 
-1965 DPINATDPVSGQA
+1965 
-1978 EPGSTVT
+1978 
-1985 VTYPDGTTATV
+1985 
-1996 VAGTDGS
+1996 
-2003 WSVPNPGNLVDGD
+2003 
-2016 TVTATATDPAGNT
+2016 
-2029 SLPGTGTVSADITA
+2029 
-2043 PVVAL
+2043 
-2048 DDVLTNDSTPA
+2048 
-2059 LTGTVNDP
+2059 
-2067 TATVV
+2067 
-2072 VNVDGVDY
+2072 
-2080 PAVNNGDGTWTL
+2080 
-2092 ADNTLPTLADGPHT
+2092 
-2106 ITVTATDAAGN
+2106 
-2117 VGNDTA
+2117 
-2123 VVTIDTVAPNAPVLD
+2123 
-2138 PINATDPVSGQAEPG
+2138 
-2153 STVTVTYPDGTTAT
+2153 
-2167 VVAGTDGSWSVP
+2167 
-2179 NPGNLVDG
+2179 
-2187 DTVTATATDPAG
+2187 
-2199 NTSLP
+2199 
-2204 GTGTVSA
+2204 
-2211 DITAPVVALDDVLT
+2211 
-2225 NDSTPALT
+2225 
-2233 GTVND
+2233 
-2238 PTATV
+2238 
-2243 VVNVDGVDYPA
+2243 
-2254 VNNGDGTWTLADN
+2254 
-2267 TLPTLADGPHTITVT
+2267 
-2282 ATDAA
+2282 
-2287 GNVGNDTAVVT
+2287 
-2298 IDTVA
+2298 
-2303 PNAPVLDPINA
+2303 
-2314 TDPVSGQA
+2314 
-2322 EPGSTVTVTY
+2322 
-2332 PDGTTATVVAG
+2332 
-2343 TDGSWSVP
+2343 
-2351 NPGNLVDGDTVTATA
+2351 
-2366 TDPAGNTSLPGT
+2366 
-2378 GTVSADITAPVVALD
+2378 
-2393 DVLTNDSTPALTGTV
+2393 
-2408 NDPTATVVVNVDGV
+2408 
-2422 DYPAVN
+2422 
-2428 NGDGT
+2428 
-2433 WTLADN
+2433 
-2439 TLPTLAD
+2439 
-2446 GPHTITV
+2446 
-2453 TATDAA
+2453 
-2459 GNVGNDTAVVTID
+2459 
-2472 TVAPNAPVLDPINA
+2472 
-2486 TDPVSGQA
+2486 
-2494 EPGSTV
+2494 
-2500 TVTYPDGTTATV
+2500 
-2512 VAGTDGSWSVPNPG
+2512 
-2526 NLVDGDTVTATA
+2526 
-2538 TDPAGN
+2538 
-2544 TSLPGTGTVS
+2544 
-2554 ADITAPVVALDDVLT
+2554 
-2569 NDSTPALTGT
+2569 
-2579 VNDPT
+2579 
-2584 ATVVVNVDGVD
+2584 
-2595 YPAVNNGDGTWT
+2595 
-2607 LADNT
+2607 
-2612 LPTLADGPHTI
+2612 
-2623 TVTATD
+2623 
-2629 AAGNVGNDTAVV
+2629 
-2641 TIDTV
+2641 
-2646 APNAPVLDPI
+2646 
-2656 NATDPVSGQAEPGST
+2656 
-2671 VTVTYPDG
+2671 
-2679 TTATVVAGTDGS
+2679 
-2691 WSVPNPGNLVDGD
+2691 
-2704 TVTATATDPA
+2704 
-2714 GNTSLPGT
+2714 
-2722 GTVSADITAPVVAL
+2722 
-2736 DDVLTN
+2736 
-2742 DSTPA
+2742 
-2747 LTGTVNDPTATVV
+2747 
-2760 VNVDGVDYPAVNN
+2760 
-2773 GDGTW
+2773 
-2778 TLADNTLPTLADGPH
+2778 LADGPH

-2817 SLPVVSLDDL
+2817 SVPVVSLDDL

-2865 WTLADNILPALIDG
+2865 WTLADNTLPALIDG

-3038 DGSFNAQ
+3038 DG
-3045 VALGPDAL
+3045 
-3053 DGTVVNVNGVNY
+3053 T
-3065 TVTAADL
+3065 
-3072 ANGYIT
+3072 
-3078 AAIPVTGEGP
+3078 
-3088 VAIHAEAVDAQGNV
+3088 
-3102 DVADADVTVTVD
+3102 
-3114 TLPAD
+3114 
-3119 LIGAITIPEDL
+3119 
-3130 NGDGILNA
+3130 
-3138 DELGTDGS
+3138 

-3244 ELGTDGSFNAQV
+3244 ELGTDGTFNAQV

-3271 GVNYTVTAADLA
+3271 GT
-3283 NGYITAAIPV
+3283 
-3293 TGEGPVAIHAE
+3293 
-3304 AVDAQGNVDVADA
+3304 
-3317 DVTVTV
+3317 
-3323 DTLPADLIGAI
+3323 
-3334 TIPEDLNGD
+3334 
-3343 GILNADEL
+3343 
-3351 GTDGSFN
+3351 
-3358 AQVALGPDALDGTV
+3358 
-3372 VNVNGVNYT
+3372 NYT

-3453 DELGTDG
+3453 
-3460 SFNAQVA
+3460 
-3467 LGPDALD
+3467 
-3474 GTVVNVNG
+3474 
-3482 VNYTVTAADLANGY
+3482 
-3496 ITAAIP
+3496 
-3502 VTGEGP
+3502 
-3508 VAIHAE
+3508 
-3514 AVDAQGN
+3514 
-3521 VDVADADVT
+3521 
-3530 VTVDT
+3530 
-3535 LPADLIGA
+3535 
-3543 ITIPEDL
+3543 
-3550 NGDGIL
+3550 
-3556 NADELGTDGS
+3556 
-3566 FNAQVALGPDALDG
+3566 
-3580 TVVNVN
+3580 
-3586 GVNYTVTAAD
+3586 
-3596 LANGYITAAIPV
+3596 
-3608 TGEGPVAIHAEAV
+3608 
-3621 DAQGNVD
+3621 
-3628 VADADVT
+3628 
-3635 VTVDTLPADLIG
+3635 
-3647 AITIPEDLN
+3647 
-3656 GDGILNAD
+3656 
-3664 ELGTDGSFNAQ
+3664 
-3675 VALGPDALDGTVVN
+3675 
-3689 VNGVN
+3689 
-3694 YTVTAAD
+3694 
-3701 LANGYITAAIPVTG
+3701 
-3715 EGPVAIHAEAVDAQG
+3715 
-3730 NVDVADADVTVT
+3730 
-3742 VDTLPADLIGAIT
+3742 
-3755 IPEDLNGDGILNA
+3755 
-3768 DELGTDG
+3768 
-3775 SFNAQVALGPDA
+3775 
-3787 LDGTVVNVNGV
+3787 
-3798 NYTVTAADL
+3798 
-3807 ANGYITAA
+3807 
-3815 IPVTGEGPVA
+3815 
-3825 IHAEAVDAQGNVD
+3825 
-3838 VADADVTV
+3838 
-3846 TVDTLPAD
+3846 
-3854 LIGAITIPEDLN
+3854 
-3866 GDGILNADELGTDGS
+3866 
-3881 FNAQVA
+3881 
-3887 LGPDALDGT
+3887 
-3896 VVNVNGV
+3896 
-3903 NYTVTAADLANGYIT
+3903 
-3918 AAIPVTGEGPVAIHA
+3918 
-3933 EAVDAQGNVD
+3933 
-3943 VADADVTVTVDTLPA
+3943 
-3958 DLIGAITIP
+3958 
-3967 EDLNGDG
+3967 
-3974 ILNADELGTDG
+3974 
-3985 SFNAQVALGPDALD
+3985 
-3999 GTVVNV
+3999 
-4005 NGVNYTVTAA
+4005 
-4015 DLANGY
+4015 
-4021 ITAAI
+4021 
-4026 PVTGEGPVAIHAE
+4026 
-4039 AVDAQ
+4039 
-4044 GNVDVADADVTVTVD
+4044 
-4059 TLPADLIGAI
+4059 
-4069 TIPEDLNGDGILNA
+4069 
-4083 DELGTDGSFNAQ
+4083 
-4095 VALGPDAL
+4095 
-4103 DGTVVNV
+4103 
-4110 NGVNYTVTAADL
+4110 
-4122 ANGYIT
+4122 
-4128 AAIPVTG
+4128 
-4135 EGPVAIHAEAV
+4135 
-4146 DAQGNVDVADADVTV
+4146 
-4161 TVDTVPADLIG
+4161 
-4172 AITIPEDLNGDGILN
+4172 
-4187 ADELGTD
+4187 
-4194 GSFNAQVALG
+4194 
-4204 PDALDGTV
+4204 
-4212 VNVNGVNYTVTAADL
+4212 
-4227 ANGYITAA
+4227 
-4235 IPVTGEGPVAIH
+4235 
-4247 AEAVDAQGNVDVADA
+4247 
-4262 DVTLT
+4262 
-4267 IDTTPQD
+4267 
-4274 LITAITVPEDLNGDG
+4274 
-4289 ILNAA
+4289 A

-4300 TFNAQVALGP
+4300 T
-4310 DAVNGTVVNVNGV
+4310 
-4323 NYTVTAADL
+4323 
-4332 ANGYITA
+4332 
-4339 TLDATAADPV
+4339 
-4349 TGQIVIHAEAVDAQG
+4349 
-4364 NVDVADADVT
+4364 
-4374 VTVDTVPADLIGAIT
+4374 
-4389 IPEDLNGDGIL
+4389 
-4400 NADELGTDGSFNAQV
+4400 
-4415 ALGPDALDGTVVNVN
+4415 
-4430 GVNYTVTAADLANGY
+4430 
-4445 ITAAIPVTGEG
+4445 
-4456 PVAIHAEAV
+4456 
-4465 DAQGNVD
+4465 
-4472 VADADVTVTVDTL
+4472 
-4485 PADLIGAITIPEDLN
+4485 
-4500 GDGILNADELGTDGS
+4500 
-4515 FNAQVALGPDALD
+4515 
-4528 GTVVNVN
+4528 
-4535 GVNYTVTAADLA
+4535 
-4547 NGYITAAIPVTGEGP
+4547 
-4562 VAIHAEAVDA
+4562 
-4572 QGNVDVADAD
+4572 
-4582 VTVTVD
+4582 
-4588 TLPADLIGAI
+4588 
-4598 TIPED
+4598 
-4603 LNGDGILNADELGT
+4603 
-4617 DGSFNA
+4617 
-4623 QVALGP
+4623 
-4629 DALDGTVVNVNGVN
+4629 
-4643 YTVTAADLANGYITA
+4643 
-4658 AIPVTGEGPVAIHA
+4658 
-4672 EAVDAQGNVDV
+4672 
-4683 ADADVTVTVDTVPAD
+4683 
-4698 LIGAI
+4698 
-4703 TIPEDLNGDGI
+4703 
-4714 LNADELGTD
+4714 
-4723 GSFNAQVALGPDA
+4723 
-4736 LDGTVVNVNGVNYT
+4736 
-4750 VTAADLANGYITAA
+4750 
-4764 IPVTGEGPV
+4764 
-4773 AIHAE
+4773 
-4778 AVDAQGNVDVADADV
+4778 
-4793 TLTIDTTPQDL
+4793 
-4804 ITAITVPEDL
+4804 
-4814 NGDGI
+4814 
-4819 LNAAELGTD
+4819 
-4828 GTFNAQV
+4828 
-4835 ALGPDAVNGTVVN
+4835 
-4848 VNGVNYTVT
+4848 
-4857 AADLANGYI
+4857 
-4866 TATLDATAAD
+4866 
-4876 PVTGQI
+4876 
-4882 VIHAEAVDAQG
+4882 
-4893 NVDVADADVTV
+4893 
-4904 TVDTVPADLIG
+4904 
-4915 AITIPEDLNGDGILN
+4915 
-4930 ADELGT
+4930 
-4936 DGSFNAQ
+4936 FNAQ

-4969 LANGYITA
+4969 LA
-4977 ILAATA
+4977 
-4983 ADPVTGQIV
+4983 
-4992 IHAEAVDAQ
+4992 
-5001 GNVDVADA
+5001 
-5009 DVTVT
+5009 
-5014 IDTTPQDLITAIT
+5014 
-5027 VPEDLNGDGILNAAE
+5027 
-5042 LGTDGTFNAQVA
+5042 
-5054 LGPDAIDGTVV
+5054 
-5065 NVNGT
+5065 
-5070 NYTVTAADITNGYIT
+5070 
-5085 ATLDATAADPVTG
+5085 
-5098 QIVIHAE
+5098 
-5105 AVDAQ
+5105 
-5110 GNVDVAD
+5110 
-5117 ADVTVTIDTTPQDLI
+5117 
-5132 TAITV
+5132 
-5137 PEDLNGDGILNAA
+5137 
-5150 ELGTD
+5150 
-5155 GTFNAQ
+5155 
-5161 VALGPDA
+5161 
-5168 VDGTVVNVNGTN
+5168 
-5180 YTVTAA
+5180 
-5186 DLANGYITAILAA
+5186 
-5199 TAADPVTGQIVI
+5199 
-5211 HAEAVDAQGNVDVAD
+5211 
-5226 ADVTLTIDTTP
+5226 
-5237 QDLITAITVPEDLNG
+5237 
-5252 DGILNAA
+5252 
-5259 ELGTDGTF
+5259 
-5267 NAQVA
+5267 
-5272 LGPDAIDGTVVNV
+5272 
-5285 NGTNYTVTA
+5285 
-5294 ADITN
+5294 
-5299 GYITATLDATAADPV
+5299 
-5314 TGQIVI
+5314 
-5320 HAEAVDAQGNVDVAD
+5320 
-5335 ADVTV
+5335 
-5340 TIDTTPQDLITAITV
+5340 
-5355 PEDLNGDGILNAA
+5355 
-5368 ELGTDGTFNAQVAL
+5368 
-5382 GPDAVDGTVVNV
+5382 
-5394 NGTNY
+5394 
-5399 TVTAAD
+5399 
-5405 LANGYITAIL
+5405 
-5415 AATAADPVTGQIVI
+5415 
-5429 HAEAV
+5429 
-5434 DAQGNVDV
+5434 
-5442 ADADVTLTID
+5442 
-5452 TTPQDLITAITVPE
+5452 
-5466 DLNGDGIL
+5466 
-5474 NAAELGTDGTF
+5474 
-5485 NAQVALGPDAI
+5485 
-5496 DGTVVNVNGTNYTV
+5496 
-5510 TAADITNGYITA
+5510 
-5522 TLDATAADP
+5522 
-5531 VTGQIVIHAE
+5531 
-5541 AVDAQGNVDVAD
+5541 
-5553 ADVTV
+5553 
-5558 TIDTTPQDLIT
+5558 
-5569 AITVPEDLNGDGIL
+5569 
-5583 NAAEL
+5583 
-5588 GTDGTFN
+5588 
-5595 AQVALGPDAIDGT
+5595 
-5608 VVNVNGTNYT
+5608 
-5618 VTAADLT
+5618 

-5676 ITAITV
+5676 ITAITI

-5706 VALGPDAVDGTVVNV
+5706 VALGPDAIDGTVVNV

-5800 LNAAELGTDGTFN
+5800 LNADELGTDGSFN

-5820 DAVDGTV
+5820 DAIDGTV

-5939 TVNGVDYTATVD
+5939 TVNGIDYTATVD

-5959 DVLGSGLA
+5959 DVAGSGLA

-6123 YRAFMTYNGLL
+6123 YRAFMTYNGLA

-6223 AGVGQTDQFTYTLID
+6223 AGVGQTDQFTYTLTD

-6255 VKAVDNVVM
+6255 VKAVDNVVT

-6293 IDLQLL
+6293 LDLQLL

-6315 ATFTFDAI
+6315 ATFTFDAV

-6356 SLIDLTLIGGTP
+6356 SLIDLSLIGGTP

-6465 IDQDGNYTYTPTVDG
+6465 IDQDGNYTYTPTVNG

-6619 DGTRIVVADSS
+6619 DGTRTVVADSS

-6727 AENGNTTTVVA
+6727 AENGNTTTVVV

-6776 TYTVTDPVT
+6776 TYTVSDPVT

-6871 TIAANTVS
+6871 TVAANTVS

-6904 QLVGGTWVNTAYSGS
+6904 QLVGTTWVDTAYSGS

-6926 LGAPAYSADVPHL
+6926 LGAPAFSADVPHL

-7152 IGQYVTVSYDAGTQT
+7152 IGQYVTVSYDAATQT

>member
-1 MPEIQIIAKDSH
+1 MPEIQIIAKDNH
-13 DTLSTIQGTSAK
+13 KTLVTTEGTSAK

-182 DDSSVPADTTPP
+182 DDSSAPADTTPP

-214 SEAAGN
+214 SEASGN

-315 TDLIT
+315 TDPIT

-505 VLKNVPSDAAATAV
+505 VLKNIPADATNTAV
-519 TIVIN
+519 TVVIN
-524 GVTYTATV
+524 GVTYNATV
-532 DSAAGTWTVSV
+532 DKTAGTWTVSV
-543 PGSGLTADADKT
+543 PGSGLVADADKT

-564 AAGNSSS
+564 AAGNSST
-571 VNDTQTY
+571 VNDTQIY

-585 SAPVI
+585 AAPVI

-657 TGTVS
+657 TATVDAVGPNTDGVNFTVDSVTADNVINASEASGNVTVTGVLKNVPADAANTVVTVVINGQTYTATVDSTAGTWTVSVPGSDLTADADKTIDAKVTFTDAAGNSSSVNDTQTYTIDTTAPDAPVINPVNGTDPITGTAEPGSTVTVTYPDGSTTTVVAGPDGTWTVPNPGLNDGDKVTAIATDPAGNPSLPGTATVDAVGPNTDGVNFTVDSVTADNVINASEASGNVTVTGVLKNVPADAANTVVTVVINGQTYTATVDSTAGTWTVSVPGSDLTADADKTIDAKVTFTDAAGNSSSVNDTHTYTVDTVAPNAPVLDPINATDPVSGQAEPGSTVTVTYPDGTTATVVAGPDGSWSVPNPGNLVDGDTVTATATDPAGNTSLPGTGTVS

-699 DGVDYPAVNNGDG
+699 DGTDYPAVNNGDG
-712 TWTLADNTLPTLADG
+712 TWTLADNTLPVLADG

-837 TAPVVALDDVLT
+837 TAPVVALDDMLT

-870 VDGVDYPAVNN
+870 VDGTDYPAVNN

-890 NTLPTLADGPHT
+890 NTLPVLADGPHT
-902 ITVTATDAAGNVGN
+902 ITVTATDAAGNAGT
-916 DTAVVTIDTVAPNA
+916 DTAVVTIDTTAPNA

-937 ATDPVSGQAEPG
+937 ATDPVSGTAEAG

-1043 DGVDYPAVN
+1043 DGTDYPAVN

-1062 NTLPTLADGPHTITV
+1062 NTLPVLADGPHTITV

-1084 NVGNDTAVVT
+1084 NAGTDTAVVT
-1094 IDTVAPNAP
+1094 IDTTAPNAP

-1114 SGQAEPGSTVTVT
+1114 SGTAEAGSTVTVT

-1210 VVVNVDGVDY
+1210 VVVNVDGTDY

-1236 LPTLADGP
+1236 LPVLADGP

-1254 AGNVGNDTAVVTID
+1254 AGNAGTDTAVVTID
-1268 TVAPNAPVLDPI
+1268 TTAPNAPVLDPI

-1286 SGQAEPGS
+1286 SGTAEAGSTVTVTYPDGTTATVVAGTDGSWSVPNPGNLVDGDTVTATATDPAGNTSLPGTGTVSADITAPVVALDDMLTNDSTPALTGTVNDPTATVVVNVDGTDYPAVNNGDGTWTLADNTLPVLADGPHTITVTATDAAGNAGTDTAVVTIDTTAPNAPVLDPINATDPVSGTAEAGS

-1383 VVNVDGVDYPAVNN
+1383 VVNVDGTDYPAVNN

-1423 TDAAGNVGNDTAVVT
+1423 TDAAGNAGTDTAVVT
-1438 IDTVAPNAP
+1438 IDTTAPNAP

-1459 GQAEPGSTVT
+1459 GTAEAGSTVTVTYPDGTTATVVAGTDGTWSVPNPGNLVDGDTVTATATDPAGNTSLPGTGTVSADITAPVVALDDVLTNDSTPALTGTVNDPTATVVVNVDGTDYPAVNNGDGTWTLADNTLPVLADGPHTITVTATDAAGNAGTDTAVVTIDTTAPNAPVLDPINATDPVSGTAEAGSTVT

-1552 ATVVVNVDGVDY
+1552 ATVVVNVDGTDY
-1564 PTVNNGDGTWTLADN
+1564 PAVNNGDGTWTLADN

-1597 AAGNVG
+1597 AAGNAG
-1603 NDTAVVTIDTVAP
+1603 TDTAVVTIDTTAP

-1627 DPVSGQ
+1627 DPVSGT
-1633 AEPGSTVT
+1633 AEAGSTVT

-1730 VDGVDYPAVNNGDG
+1730 VDGTDYPAVNNGDG
-1744 TWTLADNTLPT
+1744 TWTLADNTLPV

-1768 DAAGNVGN
+1768 DAAGNAGT
-1776 DTAVVTIDTVAPNA
+1776 DTAVVTIDTTAPNA

-1803 GQAEP
+1803 GTAEA

-1904 GVDYPAVNNGDGTW
+1904 GTDYPAVNNGDGTW
-1918 TLADNTLPTLADGP
+1918 TLADNTLPVLADGP

-1945 VGNDTAVVTIDTVAP
+1945 AGTDTAVVTIDTTAP

-1965 DPINATDPVSGQA
+1965 DPINATDPVSGTA
-1978 EPGSTVT
+1978 EAGSTVT

-2072 VNVDGVDY
+2072 VNVDGTDY

-2092 ADNTLPTLADGPHT
+2092 ADNTLPVLADGPHT

-2117 VGNDTA
+2117 AGTDTA
-2123 VVTIDTVAPNAPVLD
+2123 VVTIDTTAPNAPVLD
-2138 PINATDPVSGQAEPG
+2138 PINATDPVSGTAEAG

-2243 VVNVDGVDYPA
+2243 VVNVDGTDYPA

-2267 TLPTLADGPHTITVT
+2267 TLPVLADGPHTITVT

-2287 GNVGNDTAVVT
+2287 GNAGTDTAVVT
-2298 IDTVA
+2298 IDTTA

-2314 TDPVSGQA
+2314 TDPVSGTA
-2322 EPGSTVTVTY
+2322 EAGSTVTVTY

-2408 NDPTATVVVNVDGV
+2408 NDPTATVVVNVDGT

-2439 TLPTLAD
+2439 TLPVLAD

-2459 GNVGNDTAVVTID
+2459 GNAGTDTAVVTID
-2472 TVAPNAPVLDPINA
+2472 TTAPNAPVLDPINA
-2486 TDPVSGQA
+2486 TDPVSGTA
-2494 EPGSTV
+2494 EAGSTV

-2584 ATVVVNVDGVD
+2584 ATVVVNVDGTD

-2612 LPTLADGPHTI
+2612 LPVLADGPHTI

-2629 AAGNVGNDTAVV
+2629 AAGNAGTDTAVV
-2641 TIDTV
+2641 TIDTT

-2656 NATDPVSGQAEPGST
+2656 NATDPVSGTAEAGST

-2760 VNVDGVDYPAVNN
+2760 VNVDGTDYPAVNN

-2778 TLADNTLPTLADGPH
+2778 TLADNTLPALADGPH

-2817 SLPVVSLDDL
+2817 SVPVVSLDDL

-2865 WTLADNILPALIDG
+2865 WTLADNTLPALIDG

-3114 TLPAD
+3114 TVPADLIGAITIPEDLNGDGILNADELGTDGSFNAQVALGPDALDGTVVNVNGVNYTVTAADLANGYITAAIPVTGEGPVAIHAEAVDAQGNVDVADADVTVTVDTVPADLIGAITIPEDLNGDGILNAAELGTDGTFNAQVALGPDALDGTVVNVNGVNYTVTAADLANGYITAAIPVTGEGPVAIHAEAVDAQGNVDVADADVTVTVDTVPAD

-3323 DTLPADLIGAI
+3323 DTVPADLIGAITIPEDLNGDGILNADELGTDGSFNAQVALGPDALDGTVVNVNGTNYTVTAADLANGYITAAIPVTGEGPVAIHAEAVDAQGNVDVADADVTVTVDTVPADLIGAI

-3535 LPADLIGA
+3535 VPADLIGAITIPEDLNGDGILNADELGTDGSFNAQVALGPDALDGTVVNVNGTNYTVTAADLANGYITATLDATAADPVTGQIVIHAEAVDAQGNVDVADADVTLTIDTTPQDLITAITVPEDLNGDGILNAAELGTDGSFNAQVALGPDALDGTVVNVNGTNYTVTAADLANGYITAAIPVTGEGPVAIHAEAVDAQGNVDVADADVTVTVDTVPADLIGAITIPEDLNGDGILNADELGTDGSFNAQVALGPDALDGTVVNVNGTNYTVTAADLANGYITAAIPVTGEGPVAIHAEAVDAQGNVDVADADVTVTVDTVPADLIGAITIPEDLNGDGILNAAELGTDGTFNAQVALGPDALDGTVVNVNGVNYTVTAADLANGYITAAIPVTGEGPVAIHAEAVDAQGNVDVADADVTVTVDTVPADLIGA

-3635 VTVDTLPADLIG
+3635 VTVDTVPADLIG

-3689 VNGVN
+3689 VNGTN

-3742 VDTLPADLIGAIT
+3742 VDTVPADLIGAIT

-3787 LDGTVVNVNGV
+3787 LDGTVVNVNGT

-3846 TVDTLPAD
+3846 TVDT
-3854 LIGAITIPEDLN
+3854 
-3866 GDGILNADELGTDGS
+3866 
-3881 FNAQVA
+3881 V
-3887 LGPDALDGT
+3887 
-3896 VVNVNGV
+3896 
-3903 NYTVTAADLANGYIT
+3903 
-3918 AAIPVTGEGPVAIHA
+3918 
-3933 EAVDAQGNVD
+3933 
-3943 VADADVTVTVDTLPA
+3943 
-3958 DLIGAITIP
+3958 
-3967 EDLNGDG
+3967 
-3974 ILNADELGTDG
+3974 
-3985 SFNAQVALGPDALD
+3985 
-3999 GTVVNV
+3999 
-4005 NGVNYTVTAA
+4005 
-4015 DLANGY
+4015 
-4021 ITAAI
+4021 
-4026 PVTGEGPVAIHAE
+4026 
-4039 AVDAQ
+4039 
-4044 GNVDVADADVTVTVD
+4044 
-4059 TLPADLIGAI
+4059 PADLIGAI

-4262 DVTLT
+4262 DVT
-4267 IDTTPQD
+4267 
-4274 LITAITVPEDLNGDG
+4274 
-4289 ILNAA
+4289 
-4294 ELGTDG
+4294 
-4300 TFNAQVALGP
+4300 
-4310 DAVNGTVVNVNGV
+4310 
-4323 NYTVTAADL
+4323 
-4332 ANGYITA
+4332 
-4339 TLDATAADPV
+4339 
-4349 TGQIVIHAEAVDAQG
+4349 
-4364 NVDVADADVT
+4364 

-4415 ALGPDALDGTVVNVN
+4415 ALGPDAL
-4430 GVNYTVTAADLANGY
+4430 
-4445 ITAAIPVTGEG
+4445 
-4456 PVAIHAEAV
+4456 
-4465 DAQGNVD
+4465 
-4472 VADADVTVTVDTL
+4472 
-4485 PADLIGAITIPEDLN
+4485 
-4500 GDGILNADELGTDGS
+4500 
-4515 FNAQVALGPDALD
+4515 
-4528 GTVVNVN
+4528 
-4535 GVNYTVTAADLA
+4535 
-4547 NGYITAAIPVTGEGP
+4547 
-4562 VAIHAEAVDA
+4562 
-4572 QGNVDVADAD
+4572 
-4582 VTVTVD
+4582 
-4588 TLPADLIGAI
+4588 
-4598 TIPED
+4598 
-4603 LNGDGILNADELGT
+4603 
-4617 DGSFNA
+4617 
-4623 QVALGP
+4623 
-4629 DALDGTVVNVNGVN
+4629 
-4643 YTVTAADLANGYITA
+4643 
-4658 AIPVTGEGPVAIHA
+4658 
-4672 EAVDAQGNVDV
+4672 
-4683 ADADVTVTVDTVPAD
+4683 
-4698 LIGAI
+4698 
-4703 TIPEDLNGDGI
+4703 
-4714 LNADELGTD
+4714 
-4723 GSFNAQVALGPDA
+4723 
-4736 LDGTVVNVNGVNYT
+4736 
-4750 VTAADLANGYITAA
+4750 
-4764 IPVTGEGPV
+4764 
-4773 AIHAE
+4773 
-4778 AVDAQGNVDVADADV
+4778 
-4793 TLTIDTTPQDL
+4793 
-4804 ITAITVPEDL
+4804 
-4814 NGDGI
+4814 
-4819 LNAAELGTD
+4819 
-4828 GTFNAQV
+4828 
-4835 ALGPDAVNGTVVN
+4835 
-4848 VNGVNYTVT
+4848 
-4857 AADLANGYI
+4857 
-4866 TATLDATAAD
+4866 
-4876 PVTGQI
+4876 
-4882 VIHAEAVDAQG
+4882 
-4893 NVDVADADVTV
+4893 
-4904 TVDTVPADLIG
+4904 
-4915 AITIPEDLNGDGILN
+4915 
-4930 ADELGT
+4930 
-4936 DGSFNAQ
+4936 
-4943 VALGPDALDGTV
+4943 
-4955 VNVNGTNYTVTAAD
+4955 
-4969 LANGYITA
+4969 
-4977 ILAATA
+4977 
-4983 ADPVTGQIV
+4983 
-4992 IHAEAVDAQ
+4992 
-5001 GNVDVADA
+5001 
-5009 DVTVT
+5009 
-5014 IDTTPQDLITAIT
+5014 
-5027 VPEDLNGDGILNAAE
+5027 
-5042 LGTDGTFNAQVA
+5042 
-5054 LGPDAIDGTVV
+5054 
-5065 NVNGT
+5065 
-5070 NYTVTAADITNGYIT
+5070 
-5085 ATLDATAADPVTG
+5085 
-5098 QIVIHAE
+5098 
-5105 AVDAQ
+5105 
-5110 GNVDVAD
+5110 
-5117 ADVTVTIDTTPQDLI
+5117 
-5132 TAITV
+5132 
-5137 PEDLNGDGILNAA
+5137 
-5150 ELGTD
+5150 
-5155 GTFNAQ
+5155 
-5161 VALGPDA
+5161 
-5168 VDGTVVNVNGTN
+5168 
-5180 YTVTAA
+5180 
-5186 DLANGYITAILAA
+5186 
-5199 TAADPVTGQIVI
+5199 
-5211 HAEAVDAQGNVDVAD
+5211 
-5226 ADVTLTIDTTP
+5226 
-5237 QDLITAITVPEDLNG
+5237 
-5252 DGILNAA
+5252 
-5259 ELGTDGTF
+5259 
-5267 NAQVA
+5267 
-5272 LGPDAIDGTVVNV
+5272 
-5285 NGTNYTVTA
+5285 
-5294 ADITN
+5294 
-5299 GYITATLDATAADPV
+5299 
-5314 TGQIVI
+5314 
-5320 HAEAVDAQGNVDVAD
+5320 
-5335 ADVTV
+5335 
-5340 TIDTTPQDLITAITV
+5340 
-5355 PEDLNGDGILNAA
+5355 
-5368 ELGTDGTFNAQVAL
+5368 
-5382 GPDAVDGTVVNV
+5382 
-5394 NGTNY
+5394 
-5399 TVTAAD
+5399 
-5405 LANGYITAIL
+5405 
-5415 AATAADPVTGQIVI
+5415 
-5429 HAEAV
+5429 
-5434 DAQGNVDV
+5434 
-5442 ADADVTLTID
+5442 
-5452 TTPQDLITAITVPE
+5452 
-5466 DLNGDGIL
+5466 
-5474 NAAELGTDGTF
+5474 
-5485 NAQVALGPDAI
+5485 
-5496 DGTVVNVNGTNYTV
+5496 
-5510 TAADITNGYITA
+5510 
-5522 TLDATAADP
+5522 
-5531 VTGQIVIHAE
+5531 
-5541 AVDAQGNVDVAD
+5541 
-5553 ADVTV
+5553 
-5558 TIDTTPQDLIT
+5558 
-5569 AITVPEDLNGDGIL
+5569 
-5583 NAAEL
+5583 
-5588 GTDGTFN
+5588 
-5595 AQVALGPDAIDGT
+5595 
-5608 VVNVNGTNYT
+5608 
-5618 VTAADLT
+5618 
-5625 NGYITATLDA
+5625 
-5635 TAADPVTGQIVIHA
+5635 
-5649 EAVDAQGNV
+5649 
-5658 DVADADVTLTIDT
+5658 
-5671 TPQDL
+5671 
-5676 ITAITV
+5676 
-5682 PEDLNGDGI
+5682 
-5691 LNAAELGTDGTFNAQ
+5691 
-5706 VALGPDAVDGTVVNV
+5706 DGTVVNV

-5800 LNAAELGTDGTFN
+5800 LNADELGTDGSFN

-5820 DAVDGTV
+5820 DAIDGTV

-5939 TVNGVDYTATVD
+5939 TVNGIDYTATVD

-5959 DVLGSGLA
+5959 DVAGSGLA

-6123 YRAFMTYNGLL
+6123 YRAFMTYNGLA

-6223 AGVGQTDQFTYTLID
+6223 AGVGQTDQFTYTLTD

-6255 VKAVDNVVM
+6255 VKAVDNVVT

-6293 IDLQLL
+6293 LDLQLL

-6315 ATFTFDAI
+6315 ATFTFDAV

-6356 SLIDLTLIGGTP
+6356 SLIDLSLIGGTP

-6465 IDQDGNYTYTPTVDG
+6465 IDQDGNYTYTPTVNG

-6619 DGTRIVVADSS
+6619 DGTRTVVADSS

-6727 AENGNTTTVVA
+6727 AENGNTTTVVV

-6776 TYTVTDPVT
+6776 TYTVSDPVT

-6871 TIAANTVS
+6871 TVAANTVS

-6904 QLVGGTWVNTAYSGS
+6904 QLVGTTWVDTAYSGS

-6926 LGAPAYSADVPHL
+6926 LGAPAFSADVPHL

-7152 IGQYVTVSYDAGTQT
+7152 IGQYVTVSYDAATQT